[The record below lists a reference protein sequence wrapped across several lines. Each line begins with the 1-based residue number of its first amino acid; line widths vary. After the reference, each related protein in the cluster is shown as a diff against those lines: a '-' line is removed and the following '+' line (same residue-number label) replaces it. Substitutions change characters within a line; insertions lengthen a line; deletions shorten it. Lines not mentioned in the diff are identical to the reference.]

1 MGSAMRETSIFFQ
14 SQIER
19 CNSLAEQAPS
29 ESEQEFWRRLA
40 HRWEAML
47 QAKRLRRSVS
57 KPSDL
62 SGEVPSKLTSSGDQ
76 GLAALP

>member
-1 MGSAMRETSIFFQ
+1 MLEKSIFFQ
-14 SQIER
+14 NQISR
-19 CNSLAEQAPS
+19 CNSLAEQALS

-47 QAKRLRRSVS
+47 QAKSAGSAVS

-62 SGEVPSKLTSSGDQ
+62 SGELPSRLGSSDDR
-76 GLAALP
+76 GLDALS